1 MFTVTL
7 LIVSSVALGAPV
19 LHNAIVVTALVR
31 PVTPP
36 AIGPPVVELVNA
48 FTGTVTDVEL
58 INAIVPSGVS

>member
-36 AIGPPVVELVNA
+36 AIDPPVVELVNT
-48 FTGTVTDVEL
+48 FTGVVITDES